1 MPRYKQKRVFKHEVQ
16 NPRAI
21 STSGRFYVFLSPV
34 KKVDGRFPY
43 YEISGTEG
51 SRKVTAKSGAQSID
65 NGNRLS
71 KEADST
77 IPADIMD
84 IVKELFPDYFQK

>member
-1 MPRYKQKRVFKHEVQ
+1 MPRYKQKRVFKKDIQIPKVV
-16 NPRAI
+16 A
-21 STSGRFYVFLSPV
+21 TSGRYYVFLSPV
-34 KKVDGRFPY
+34 KKIDGRFPY
-43 YEISGTEG
+43 YEISGVEG

-84 IVKELFPDYFQK
+84 IVKELYPEHFQK

>member
-1 MPRYKQKRVFKHEVQ
+1 MPRYTQKRVFKKDIQIPKVVG
-16 NPRAI
+16 
-21 STSGRFYVFLSPV
+21 TSGRYYVFLSPV

-51 SRKVTAKSGAQSID
+51 SRKITPKSGAQSID

-77 IPADIMD
+77 IPADILD
-84 IVKELFPDYFQK
+84 IVKELFPDYFSK